1 MKIETKYNIG
11 QKVWFMWD
19 NKATQR
25 EIIGVAV
32 HIEGDL
38 QAEEYEVEHLEGE
51 DGVLYGL
58 TLKLEDLFPTKEEL
72 IKSL

>member
-1 MKIETKYNIG
+1 MKIETKYDIG
-11 QKVWFMWD
+11 QEVWFMWN

-25 EIIGVAV
+25 EIVGVAV
-32 HIEGDL
+32 QIEDGL
-38 QAEEYEVEHLEGE
+38 QAEEYDVEHLEGE

-72 IKSL
+72 LKSL